1 MTGGNEMKRLLV
13 RSTSALLVLLLLL
26 SSLAACAAEPSE
38 GTETTA
44 AVTDAPATEAEKPS
58 SENSAEP
65 TDEPATNSPEDVPSG
80 TETEEDTDGGDVP
93 SGAVTEGAT
102 EGDSAPIYTE
112 ETDTD
117 ADAPDALPS
126 PVDLD
131 GYVYK
136 AFVRSRN
143 AGSGAFGCE
152 DFWTENDSTH
162 PISHAVY
169 ERNLAIEK
177 DYNCRIKQVDSTT
190 KSMYEEMKAFY
201 LDGEKFELAI
211 VLAMGAASCAVS
223 GLLLDLTTLPNIQAS
238 HPAYDQNILRDLRIG
253 SRLYFLSGDMNISPM
268 DSAPVTLFN
277 PTLLKS
283 YDFGALLGHA
293 EYNDP
298 YQLVVDGKWT
308 VDTMLAMAAVVNND
322 ADKSGGALDATE
334 GDTVGYFQYSASS
347 QYYWYGCGAR
357 VSEHDA
363 DGYPAIAYANS
374 DGAEVFDFLYER
386 LNVAVKHPEV
396 PVGSSGTRQ
405 LYYAMGKT
413 LFTDILLWDVRKG
426 YHANNYSYG
435 ILPIPK
441 MTETQ
446 ERYFDIV
453 YYPYQTV
460 HFWMIPKVCHDSDK
474 ASLLLHAMAVF
485 SKPVMNGYFKVTLH
499 PVELESS
506 MAIKTLQTVK
516 ESLTYDLALL
526 YDWGG
531 FITGTLGKIRS
542 AEKNGYSDAV
552 SEEALATANE
562 EMNRM
567 LQGFKNPTAPTK
579 EE

>member
-1 MTGGNEMKRLLV
+1 MKKLLV

-117 ADAPDALPS
+117 ADSPDDTDALPS

-136 AFVRSRN
+136 AYVRSRGS
-143 AGSGAFGCE
+143 GSGAAFWCE
-152 DFWTENDSTH
+152 DFWIENDSTH
-162 PISHAVY
+162 PIYHAVY
-169 ERNLAIEK
+169 ERNLEIESL
-177 DYNCRIKQVDSTT
+177 YNCRIKQVDSTT
-190 KSMYEEMKAFY
+190 LTMYDEMKAFY

-223 GLLLDLTTLPNIQAS
+223 GLLRDVSTLPNIQTS

-298 YQLVVDGKWT
+298 YQLVMDGKWT
-308 VDTMLAMAAVVNND
+308 VDAMLAMAAVVNND
-322 ADKSGGALDATE
+322 ADKSGGALEATE
-334 GDTVGYFQYSASS
+334 GDTVGYFQYSASAL
-347 QYYWYGCGAR
+347 YYWYGCGAR
-357 VSEHDA
+357 VSEPDA
-363 DGYPAIAYANS
+363 QAVARLAYATEE
-374 DGAEVFDFLYER
+374 AEGVYDFLYER

-396 PVGSSGTRQ
+396 PVGGSGVRQ
-405 LYYAMGKT
+405 SYYATKKT
-413 LFTDILLWDVRKG
+413 LFTDILLWDVRKS
-426 YHANNYSYG
+426 YHENNYSYG

-441 MTETQ
+441 LETEQ

-474 ASLLLHAMAVF
+474 ASLLLHVMAVF
-485 SKPVMNGYFKVTLH
+485 SKPVMNGYFKDTLH

-531 FITGTLGKIRS
+531 FITGTLAKISS
-542 AEKNGYSDAV
+542 AEKNGYADAV